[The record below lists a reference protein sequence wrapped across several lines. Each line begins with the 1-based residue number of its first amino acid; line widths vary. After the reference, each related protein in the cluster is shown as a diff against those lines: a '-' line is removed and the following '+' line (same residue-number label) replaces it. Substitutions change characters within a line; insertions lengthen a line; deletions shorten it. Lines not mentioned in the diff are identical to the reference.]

1 MLSTSGDFMSMAW
14 AATHNKRP
22 PKHCRAT
29 KRIDLQRPRRQVN
42 LGCNAHKKEL
52 TQNAHGD
59 EHIGN
64 TVSSSASAYQGTAVI
79 HLLRRP
85 LRALGC
91 APEAIMLVRQKSNEQ
106 TFGADLARQIAT
118 QTLQVLSR
126 QHSGKA
132 KFGVL
137 IRVA

>member
-1 MLSTSGDFMSMAW
+1 MLSTSGEFMSMAW
-14 AATHNKRP
+14 AATHNKRL

-64 TVSSSASAYQGTAVI
+64 TVSMSASAYKALQSSISSDGHFAPWVADP
-79 HLLRRP
+79 RP
-85 LRALGC
+85 WCL
-91 APEAIMLVRQKSNEQ
+91 
-106 TFGADLARQIAT
+106 
-118 QTLQVLSR
+118 
-126 QHSGKA
+126 
-132 KFGVL
+132 
-137 IRVA
+137 